1 MSVGGGG
8 KEYQAISKANR
19 TRTDMSYH
27 WPSHLGGVPQRNPDM
42 QIGMIGLGRMGS
54 NMVRRLEA
62 AGHDCVVFN
71 RSPKPVSE
79 LAAEGVVGS
88 SSLAD
93 LATKLSTPRATWLMV
108 RARAVDATL
117 HGLVPQLAP
126 AGIV

>member
-1 MSVGGGG
+1 
-8 KEYQAISKANR
+8 
-19 TRTDMSYH
+19 
-27 WPSHLGGVPQRNPDM
+27 M
-42 QIGMIGLGRMGS
+42 QLGMIGLGRMGS

-93 LATKLSTPRATWLMV
+93 LATKLSTPRAIWLMV
-108 RARAVDATL
+108 PAGAVDATIHEL
-117 HGLVPQLAP
+117 LPHLAP
-126 AGIV
+126 GDIVVDGGN